1 MQSRQLSENAS
12 SALDNLLEMA
22 VAREDVPIVVAVVAD
37 RDKVLYR
44 GAFGTSAQTI
54 FRIASMTKPVTSVSM
69 MMLVERGLLALD
81 DRLDKHLPEYANW
94 QVIDTFDP
102 GNSTYTTRP
111 ALTPLTIRHL
121 LTHTAGFAYGFNSE
135 IVNAICKDGRN
146 SDDKIPLLHEPGAR
160 WTYGCSTRIL
170 GQVVDCITGRNFYE
184 HQKSMI
190 LDPLGMVDTDYF
202 LKAEDEGR
210 FAPLYS
216 RSGQGLLRAPDA
228 PFQARLA
235 ADGGLVGTADDY
247 IRFLQMLL
255 NKGELN
261 GIRIISEE
269 SVSLLTT
276 NQIGNLTVDLQ
287 SGANPEASR
296 PFPLGAGTDKHGLG
310 FQVKEGYQP
319 GVRAPGSFSWAGFFN
334 THFWAD
340 PANDIAVV
348 MLTRLL
354 PFYDDRCI
362 KLLSA
367 LERCVYK
374 HLV

>member
-1 MQSRQLSENAS
+1 MQSRRLSENAS

-22 VAREDVPIVVAVVAD
+22 VAREDVPMVVAVVAD
-37 RDKVLYR
+37 HENVLYR

-54 FRIASMTKPVTSVSM
+54 FRIASMTKPVTSVSI
-69 MMLVERGLLALD
+69 MMLIERGLLALD

-94 QVIDTFDP
+94 QVIDSFDP
-102 GNSTYTTRP
+102 DTSTYTTKLT
-111 ALTPLTIRHL
+111 LTPLTIRHL

-146 SDDKIPLLHEPGAR
+146 SEDAIPLLHEPGAR

-170 GQVVDCITGRNFYE
+170 GRVVDSVTGQHFYE
-184 HQKSMI
+184 HQKSTI

-202 LKAEDEGR
+202 LRPEDEGR

-216 RSGQGLLRAPDA
+216 RSGHGLLRASDA
-228 PFQARLA
+228 PFEAWLG
-235 ADGGLVGTADDY
+235 ADGGLTGTADDY

-255 NKGELN
+255 NKGQLN
-261 GIRIISEE
+261 GVRIISEQ

-276 NQIGNLTVDLQ
+276 NQIGDLTVALQ
-287 SGANPEASR
+287 PGANPETSR
-296 PFPLGAGTDKHGLG
+296 PFPLGAGIDKHGLG
-310 FQVKEGYQP
+310 FQVKVGNHH
-319 GVRAPGSFSWAGFFN
+319 GMRAPGSFSWAGLFN

-340 PANDIAVV
+340 PVNGIAVV

-362 KLLSA
+362 NLLTA
-367 LERCVYK
+367 LERCLYE